1 MTPARLIFALTLA
14 AAGLAACAPSASDM
28 DLQRSVSVYN
38 DSLRWKRFQMAASF
52 VPPAER
58 AAFLDRYLASEE
70 RVQIESIEV
79 KSVAAVPGEKAPTY
93 DVFVAAS
100 LYTLPSN
107 VLERVV
113 LTERWKLVDG
123 GWKVVHV
130 DRELAPA
137 HNPAP
142 SPTR

>member
-1 MTPARLIFALTLA
+1 MNAARLPLGLALAALT
-14 AAGLAACAPSASDM
+14 ACAPSASDM

-38 DSLRWKRFQMAASF
+38 ESVRWKRFQVASSF
-52 VPPAER
+52 VPADAR

-70 RVQIESIEV
+70 RLQIESLEV
-79 KSVAAVPGEKAPTY
+79 KSVAAIPGEKVPTF

-113 LTERWKLVDG
+113 LTERWQLVDG
-123 GWKVVHV
+123 GWKIVHV
-130 DRELAPA
+130 DRELAPP
-137 HNPAP
+137 HPAP
-142 SPTR
+142 RQDP